1 MDDFDI
7 FSDKSLVT
15 QARAGAKFQPRAKLK
30 SRKENVASIP
40 CNKKEEV
47 VTQSLSSLDNRLT
60 SPRGL
65 SVDTSTTSGTEES
78 LKTNYEDLSQIAVN
92 KADDVGFI
100 DAPRSD
106 IPVTVNDHDSHS
118 VPNIWAKDVDFD
130 LDPFDDVANQVTNN
144 GRAGGKFEPK
154 TRPKGKVGSST
165 SIPSELSNV
174 KKEETVILAL
184 MGSNAACI
192 VDPDGVVDDCGS
204 SEVMTSSQVAVT
216 DSLLSEVAV
225 SNGCHDSHSS
235 FGRSVGENA
244 DIFSGLEC
252 LDQFLTQSSNNN
264 GGIQI
269 DDEGTGAQEAGA
281 FPDVET
287 QDIMSGAT
295 IASGRHAGKF
305 KPKTRLQ
312 TSVVP
317 SQPAVVDIVMHPPNS
332 LFVPSETMSV
342 ENLIPDR
349 SPMDLGAFIPPDP
362 STSEFPA
369 NEELTNLTEASNPG
383 VTLSGDFPSMP
394 GKLSSNSRKREASL
408 IPNPS
413 QKSKQSSASD
423 GGNENGKAT
432 KRLRKQVTSPK
443 LVDDHED
450 GTCNDE
456 GLATEPPTSSAI
468 DEDRDDGDD
477 VDEYNAE
484 SAFSKR
490 RTSRRSKKPMAEN
503 EKPPRKRKT
512 AKEKQVE
519 KQKKVNEASDQPT
532 EEQPRKFS
540 HSTRRKRRF
549 VDESLLHTPEDE
561 IDFAKVALKD
571 IILLADYKERI
582 AKKEAKA
589 SKIPLTNQSTKNTF
603 PEENAH
609 NEESSIAS
617 EQDQGFT
624 DDQMSGGA
632 QSSSFFL
639 NYQSYMDKE
648 PRAKWTKQD
657 TELFYGAIRQ
667 FGPDFS
673 LIQQL
678 FPGRSRHQIKLK
690 FKNEE
695 RRYPLRLS
703 EALASRTK
711 DHSYFEKVI
720 EQLQQVAGQA
730 ERESNG
736 DVSMDL
742 TREEAELTPEANGE
756 ATKAEQDED
765 EAVGDQQADVAE
777 DRSTFKSDETDDD
790 DHEDILSSYRSAF

>member
-154 TRPKGKVGSST
+154 TRPK
-165 SIPSELSNV
+165 
-174 KKEETVILAL
+174 
-184 MGSNAACI
+184 ACI

-295 IASGRHAGKF
+295 IAS
-305 KPKTRLQ
+305 
-312 TSVVP
+312 
-317 SQPAVVDIVMHPPNS
+317 
-332 LFVPSETMSV
+332 
-342 ENLIPDR
+342 
-349 SPMDLGAFIPPDP
+349 DP
-362 STSEFPA
+362 STSEFPV

-394 GKLSSNSRKREASL
+394 GKLSSNSRKREASP

-477 VDEYNAE
+477 DDEYNAE

-730 ERESNG
+730 ERESTG

-742 TREEAELTPEANGE
+742 TREEAELTPEANGK

>member
-47 VTQSLSSLDNRLT
+47 VTQSLSSLENRLT

-130 LDPFDDVANQVTNN
+130 LNPFDDVANQVTNN
-144 GRAGGKFEPK
+144 AGRAGGKFEPK
-154 TRPKGKVGSST
+154 TRPK
-165 SIPSELSNV
+165 
-174 KKEETVILAL
+174 
-184 MGSNAACI
+184 ACI

-295 IASGRHAGKF
+295 IASG
-305 KPKTRLQ
+305 
-312 TSVVP
+312 
-317 SQPAVVDIVMHPPNS
+317 
-332 LFVPSETMSV
+332 
-342 ENLIPDR
+342 
-349 SPMDLGAFIPPDP
+349 AFIPPDP

-450 GTCNDE
+450 ETCNDE

-477 VDEYNAE
+477 DDEYNAE

-790 DHEDILSSYRSAF
+790 DHDDILSSYRSAF

>member
-7 FSDKSLVT
+7 FSDKSPVT

-47 VTQSLSSLDNRLT
+47 ITQSLSSLDNRLT

-78 LKTNYEDLSQIAVN
+78 LKNNYEDLSQIAVT

-106 IPVTVNDHDSHS
+106 VPLTVNDHDSHS

-144 GRAGGKFEPK
+144 GRAVGKFQPK
-154 TRPKGKVGSST
+154 TRPKD
-165 SIPSELSNV
+165 
-174 KKEETVILAL
+174 A
-184 MGSNAACI
+184 
-192 VDPDGVVDDCGS
+192 DGVVDDCRS
-204 SEVMTSSQVAVT
+204 SQGMTSSQVAVT
-216 DSLLSEVAV
+216 DSLLSEVAI

-264 GGIQI
+264 GTIQI
-269 DDEGTGAQEAGA
+269 DDDRTGAQEAGA

-295 IASGRHAGKF
+295 IAS
-305 KPKTRLQ
+305 
-312 TSVVP
+312 
-317 SQPAVVDIVMHPPNS
+317 
-332 LFVPSETMSV
+332 
-342 ENLIPDR
+342 
-349 SPMDLGAFIPPDP
+349 DP
-362 STSEFPA
+362 STSEFPV

-383 VTLSGDFPSMP
+383 VTLSGDVPSMP
-394 GKLSSNSRKREASL
+394 GKLCSNSRKRKASP

-432 KRLRKQVTSPK
+432 KQLRKQVTSPK

-450 GTCNDE
+450 GTCNDD
-456 GLATEPPTSSAI
+456 GPATEPPTSSAI

-477 VDEYNAE
+477 DDEYNAE

-490 RTSRRSKKPMAEN
+490 RTSRRSKKPMVEN

-512 AKEKQVE
+512 TKKKQVE

-582 AKKEAKA
+582 AKKGAKA
-589 SKIPLTNQSTKNTF
+589 SKIQLNNQSTKDTF

-711 DHSYFEKVI
+711 DHSYFERVI
-720 EQLQQVAGQA
+720 EHLHQVAGQA

-736 DVSMDL
+736 DVSIDL
-742 TREEAELTPEANGE
+742 TREKAALTPETNGE
-756 ATKAEQDED
+756 ATKAELDED
-765 EAVGDQQADVAE
+765 EAVGDQEADVAE
-777 DRSTFKSDETDDD
+777 DHSTFKSDETDD

>member
-1 MDDFDI
+1 MG
-7 FSDKSLVT
+7 K
-15 QARAGAKFQPRAKLK
+15 R
-30 SRKENVASIP
+30 
-40 CNKKEEV
+40 
-47 VTQSLSSLDNRLT
+47 
-60 SPRGL
+60 
-65 SVDTSTTSGTEES
+65 
-78 LKTNYEDLSQIAVN
+78 Y
-92 KADDVGFI
+92 
-100 DAPRSD
+100 
-106 IPVTVNDHDSHS
+106 
-118 VPNIWAKDVDFD
+118 FD

-144 GRAGGKFEPK
+144 GRAVGKFQPK
-154 TRPKGKVGSST
+154 TRPKD
-165 SIPSELSNV
+165 
-174 KKEETVILAL
+174 A
-184 MGSNAACI
+184 
-192 VDPDGVVDDCGS
+192 DGVVDDCRS
-204 SEVMTSSQVAVT
+204 SQGMTSSQVAVT
-216 DSLLSEVAV
+216 DSLLSEVAI

-264 GGIQI
+264 GTIQI
-269 DDEGTGAQEAGA
+269 DDDRTGAQEAGA

-317 SQPAVVDIVMHPPNS
+317 SQPAVVDIAMHPPNS
-332 LFVPSETMSV
+332 PFIPSETMCM
-342 ENLIPDR
+342 ENSIPDR

-362 STSEFPA
+362 STSEFPV

-383 VTLSGDFPSMP
+383 VTLSGDVPSMP
-394 GKLSSNSRKREASL
+394 GKLCSNSRKRKASP

-432 KRLRKQVTSPK
+432 KQLRKQVTSPK

-450 GTCNDE
+450 GTCNDD
-456 GLATEPPTSSAI
+456 GPATEPPTSSAI

-477 VDEYNAE
+477 DDEYNAE

-490 RTSRRSKKPMAEN
+490 RTSRRSKKPMVEN

-512 AKEKQVE
+512 TKKKQVE

-582 AKKEAKA
+582 AKKGAKA
-589 SKIPLTNQSTKNTF
+589 SKIQLNNQSTKDTF

-711 DHSYFEKVI
+711 DHSYFERVI
-720 EQLQQVAGQA
+720 EHLHQVAGQA

-736 DVSMDL
+736 DVSIDL
-742 TREEAELTPEANGE
+742 TREKAALTPETNGE
-756 ATKAEQDED
+756 ATKAELDED
-765 EAVGDQQADVAE
+765 EAVGDQEADVAE
-777 DRSTFKSDETDDD
+777 DHSTFKSDETDD